1 MLLDIIYTRIT
12 LWFKTLRVS
21 TNKSTRP
28 KKLLTII
35 MFTFFCFTILSWFSF
50 SEQFLKLTL
59 GISFSLIFRFLHG
72 LFYKNWTIFVT
83 KLWIKVAGAGSWK
96 GFMILYV
103 KDFQSYALRSI
114 LIILPYLLSGSLS
127 PIFFCRKIPP

>member
-1 MLLDIIYTRIT
+1 MLWDIIYTRIT

-28 KKLLTII
+28 KNLLTII

-103 KDFQSYALRSI
+103 KDLS
-114 LIILPYLLSGSLS
+114 LLFGLFWLFYRTYCQGHFLL
-127 PIFFCRKIPP
+127 FFCRKTPP